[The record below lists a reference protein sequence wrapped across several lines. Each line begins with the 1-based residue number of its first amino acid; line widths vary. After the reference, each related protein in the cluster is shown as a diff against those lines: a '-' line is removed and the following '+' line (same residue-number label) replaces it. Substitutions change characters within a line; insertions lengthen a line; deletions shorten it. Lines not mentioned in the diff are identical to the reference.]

1 MLSITPFIVTII
13 LVNFSSCLYSVL
25 GADNTGLAT
34 WYGTET
40 GSGKGNE
47 PKIHVTRMI
56 IR

>member
-34 WYGTET
+34 WYGDET
-40 GSGKGNE
+40 GAGSGNAMK
-47 PKIHVTRMI
+47 VSR
-56 IR
+56 